1 MFFILKYRTPPIASP
16 ANIRIGRQNKYLN
29 ISTKAK
35 EISLEKNFI
44 IATISAVSN
53 MVFFELVLRSNL
65 EFNFT
70 LPTSDKSYLSF
81 LKYKLLNISSAIST
95 DGASPGLKTL

>member
-1 MFFILKYRTPPIASP
+1 M
-16 ANIRIGRQNKYLN
+16 
-29 ISTKAK
+29 
-35 EISLEKNFI
+35 
-44 IATISAVSN
+44 IATMSAVSKI
-53 MVFFELVLRSNL
+53 VFFELVFKSNL
-65 EFNFT
+65 DLSFT

>member
-1 MFFILKYRTPPIASP
+1 MIA
-16 ANIRIGRQNKYLN
+16 K
-29 ISTKAK
+29 ISVVSKVVFLGLVFK
-35 EISLEKNFI
+35 SSLEL
-44 IATISAVSN
+44 S
-53 MVFFELVLRSNL
+53 
-65 EFNFT
+65 FT